1 MVGQRMK
8 TNNDT
13 TNPSERGLAL
23 SRREIWITLLLY
35 PGHTLPTAAAPVV
48 VAVGLALRDH
58 VFAALPTVLAFLG
71 SWLIHIAGVLTD
83 NLELLRRHPAVS
95 EHPELQDAIE
105 RHTLT
110 LRGLEMAIVACV
122 VAAVLAGLYLV
133 LLGGDLVLALG
144 IVGLVAGL
152 AYAGGPLPYAR
163 SGMAEPIFFIMFGIV
178 AEAGTYYIQTAA
190 THGAPSGWVSSLRMV
205 PWDVFVAGLP
215 IGALITNVLIIDDIR
230 DHAFDAA
237 KGWRTGTV
245 RFGVGWSRVRY
256 LVLTAGAL
264 SGADLLLVRARI
276 QRVDP
281 AAPAHF
287 TFSVDDRPHGLHA
300 RTHSGFGGDDTAR
313 VAAVAQFRGAPCD
326 RSRGRRTLTGHIA
339 SAYARQR
346 IILEIVEH
354 APAAKRGF
362 KHGLRH
368 SIGHFTDQCGL
379 RRNAA

>member
-8 TNNDT
+8 TNDDN

-256 LVLTAGAL
+256 LVLTAGAYL
-264 SGADLLLVRARI
+264 APIFFWCGLGYNAWILLPLLTLPSAWTIARMVCTHERTADLVAMTPRASRLSLSFAVLLAI
-276 QRVDP
+276 
-281 AAPAHF
+281 
-287 TFSVDDRPHGLHA
+287 GLA
-300 RTHSGFGGDDTAR
+300 VGGR
-313 VAAVAQFRGAPCD
+313 
-326 RSRGRRTLTGHIA
+326 
-339 SAYARQR
+339 
-346 IILEIVEH
+346 
-354 APAAKRGF
+354 
-362 KHGLRH
+362 
-368 SIGHFTDQCGL
+368 
-379 RRNAA
+379 